1 MALAY
6 GLLSIV
12 RCMNESSDAPA
23 GSSLRVAEHGPEIR
37 VVTVV
42 GHLDTPTAREL
53 ANSLITQ
60 LTAARVVVVDL
71 NGVSLL
77 GSAGLSALFT
87 ANELANQQQRALR
100 LVCNSCIANRALAAA
115 GLQEYFVFAETVIGA
130 AKTPGRR
137 QGGSDVAA
145 ARRRYRSR
153 RPRQRDSR
161 PVTPAI

>member
-1 MALAY
+1 
-6 GLLSIV
+6 
-12 RCMNESSDAPA
+12 
-23 GSSLRVAEHGPEIR
+23 LRVAEHGPEIR

-42 GHLDTPTAREL
+42 GHIDTPTAREL

-100 LVCNSCIANRALAAA
+100 LVCKSRIANQSLAAA
-115 GLQEYFVFAETVIGA
+115 GLQDYFVFAETVIGA

-137 QGGSDVAA
+137 QAGSDVAV

-153 RPRQRDSR
+153 RSRQRDSR